1 MTDSRRLLLTVLLVA
16 GCSSRS
22 IPAPLHHLFGVSSP
36 SPVQNPPLGNPAIVW
51 NPATGPFLYDG
62 GNAPTTIQNLITGC
76 ETLGRGGG
84 QLCADGNGGVS
95 LNGHLLNPQ
104 PDAGPYF
111 STSVKID
118 AGVSAFTLCTA
129 AGKCVNVKAI
139 ADYILDAGLNGT

>member
-22 IPAPLHHLFGVSSP
+22 IPAPLHHLSGVSSP

-51 NPATGPFLYDG
+51 
-62 GNAPTTIQNLITGC
+62 
-76 ETLGRGGG
+76 
-84 QLCADGNGGVS
+84 
-95 LNGHLLNPQ
+95 
-104 PDAGPYF
+104 
-111 STSVKID
+111 SVKID